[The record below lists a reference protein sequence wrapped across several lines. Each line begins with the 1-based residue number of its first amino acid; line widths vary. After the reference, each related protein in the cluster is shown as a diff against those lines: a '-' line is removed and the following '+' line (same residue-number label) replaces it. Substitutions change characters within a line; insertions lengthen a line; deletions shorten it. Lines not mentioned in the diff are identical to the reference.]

1 MIDHEI
7 IAYSEARGFHKQTL
21 ERWLKMTEA
30 DRRALWGLVKDLKLG
45 EDHLRDF
52 LDWLEEIGLRDGASI
67 SEVLK
72 GEFLLRISSD
82 PRLGRN
88 DKLKQIKEE
97 LRRRRFPRLAR
108 TEEEIRRRIRELK
121 LRPQIQ
127 ISVPP
132 GLEGGV
138 TVQVKAASCEELARL
153 AKELGALSERK
164 ATKEIFGLLEGR
176 LAI

>member
-1 MIDHEI
+1 MIDQEI

-21 ERWLKMTEA
+21 GRWLEMTEA

-45 EDHLRDF
+45 ENHLRDF
-52 LDWLEEIGLRDGASI
+52 LDWLEEIGLRDGVGI

-72 GEFLLRISSD
+72 GESLLRISSD

-97 LRRRRFPRLAR
+97 LRRLRFPRLAR

-138 TVQVKAASCEELARL
+138 TVQVKAASYEEWVQLAE
-153 AKELGALSERK
+153 ELGALSERK
-164 ATKEIFGLLEGR
+164 AMKEIFGLLEGR